1 MIMHEND
8 ILRHANTAVQ
18 MAQTFVNVTKSL
30 KQTGYTLYSLVVT
43 CTKLTPRVEK
53 CYPIILQTSDKK
65 IRVADF
71 SSQKLGRVGKT
82 EISKKLITRLRYRS
96 GMIAEFFHY

>member
-43 CTKLTPRVEK
+43 CTKQTPRNELKNVIQLFCK
-53 CYPIILQTSDKK
+53 LQIKRLGSL
-65 IRVADF
+65 ISVAK
-71 SSQKLGRVGKT
+71 SWVG
-82 EISKKLITRLRYRS
+82 
-96 GMIAEFFHY
+96 